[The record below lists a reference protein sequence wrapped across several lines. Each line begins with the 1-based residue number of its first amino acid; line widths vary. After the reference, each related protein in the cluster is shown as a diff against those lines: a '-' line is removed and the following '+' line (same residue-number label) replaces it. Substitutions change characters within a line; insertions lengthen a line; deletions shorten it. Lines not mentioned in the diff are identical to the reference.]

1 MSGGK
6 KFSFPHYTK
15 LSPLFK
21 NDNIITFTKK
31 NVVL

>member
-21 NDNIITFTKK
+21 NDNITFTKK